1 MSDNEALN
9 SAKIWLSY
17 KEEDETVA
25 ATADTVTVKVRPAHI
40 RFTSLD
46 QWLTSRLTSDTFQTT
61 APRKSYDISI
71 SIGHDPVSSQATH
84 DALPSFVKD
93 SWRRAFTTSVQDDIC
108 YKRTGPRR
116 VVHPSGFTVTYLVP
130 GLAQSTFDDE
140 MLDDAKIWLSFK
152 NEEPVVMSSAS
163 ETELAVPSEVMIAPP
178 SPALSEATCIGEEL
192 DVDSSN
198 AKVAELVE
206 ESRPAVVAPTRR
218 QGLYKHFF
226 GSGSTTT
233 NYPLVAELVN
243 GHGVAQ
249 KGEVV
254 EVEVAEDIDAEVKE
268 VGVSSQEALHKNFFG
283 GSTSTHYP
291 LVSELSTCV
300 LDVTS
305 SGLPLTPPPTP
316 TFSQQRSAMQLDG
329 LALQNKLAL
338 LSHLFETLLI

>member
-1 MSDNEALN
+1 MLCSAQEVLGSKAPLILASIPSVLGLLRSHTALGCN
-9 SAKIWLSY
+9 QVI
-17 KEEDETVA
+17 ET
-25 ATADTVTVKVRPAHI
+25 
-40 RFTSLD
+40 
-46 QWLTSRLTSDTFQTT
+46 
-61 APRKSYDISI
+61 SI

-93 SWRRAFTTSVQDDIC
+93 SWRPAFTTSVQDDIC

-140 MLDDAKIWLSFK
+140 LLDSAKIWLSFK
-152 NEEPVVMSSAS
+152 NEEPVAMSSAS
-163 ETELAVPSEVMIAPP
+163 DSGHAVPSEVMVAPP
-178 SPALSEATCIGEEL
+178 SPALSEATCIGEDL
-192 DVDSSN
+192 DVDSSK

-218 QGLYKHFF
+218 QGLYEHFF

-243 GHGVAQ
+243 GHGVVQ

-254 EVEVAEDIDAEVKE
+254 EVEVAEDVDAGEVEFSSRE
-268 VGVSSQEALHKNFFG
+268 VLHKNFFG

-300 LDVTS
+300 LDITS

-316 TFSQQRSAMQLDG
+316 TFSQQRSARQLDG

-338 LSHLFETLLI
+338 LSHLFETSLI